1 MRVFFFCRGDGG
13 KAWRAAVRVSDD
25 PLHNGADQFFQWMAV
40 DPADGSVYVV
50 FYDRRGDARNR
61 QQTVVL
67 ARSTDGGKTF
77 RNYSWM
83 DEPFD
88 AYGVFMGDYN
98 GIAALNGRVYGI
110 WTQKPE
116 NKSSR
121 DTVIQIGVADFN
133 AEKLSSAPS
142 QPAPSATTGRK

>member
-1 MRVFFFCRGDGG
+1 
-13 KAWRAAVRVSDD
+13 
-25 PLHNGADQFFQWMAV
+25 
-40 DPADGSVYVV
+40 
-50 FYDRRGDARNR
+50 
-61 QQTVVL
+61 
-67 ARSTDGGKTF
+67 
-77 RNYSWM
+77 
-83 DEPFD
+83 
-88 AYGVFMGDYN
+88 
-98 GIAALNGRVYGI
+98 LNGRVYGV